1 MHPAEIMMLESAL
14 EQIDSAT
21 RALRK
26 FVILAKHNQT
36 MLPIPGAAPMATK
49 PDTPPDDDDP
59 VEAAVTALL
68 SNFQMTDVALENREK
83 RND

>member
-14 EQIDSAT
+14 DQIDSAS

-36 MLPIPGAAPMATK
+36 AIPVPGGAPAAK
-49 PDTPPDDDDP
+49 PDAPPEDDDP
-59 VEAAVTALL
+59 IETAVAALL
-68 SNFQMTDVALENREK
+68 SNFQMTDTALENREK
-83 RND
+83 AND